1 MSMGTDGYEWQI
13 TDKIKETHNVY
24 TYTLSP
30 VSNSQRFSF
39 EVGQFVMLGTFL
51 QRPTAS
57 GSMEASFVQRAYSI
71 SSSPL
76 RQFLEPTIKDEK
88 PYGYINARTGKA
100 DGFASYFFEQIKI
113 GDKVHVKPDQHAEHF
128 MWKVAKGLEKDI
140 AYWSGSNGAES
151 SRSLIQFMEDTKDPE
166 YKLILLYSNPNL
178 HFHEDN
184 SIDVIYYDW
193 LIDMVKN
200 LDNLMVVFTFTRDQE
215 ISYSDQ
221 PRLVFR
227 KGRFFLNQEGAPEK
241 SLSKYHA
248 NLDNCFNPICG
259 SSAFINGTTRL
270 PDGEI
275 RKGKGIMQNLIEI
288 EGMRPEKI
296 DKEQFYLQ
304 QVLV

>member
-1 MSMGTDGYEWQI
+1 MSKETDGSEWQI
-13 TDKIKETHNVY
+13 TNRKKETHNVY

-30 VSNSQRFSF
+30 VSNSHRFSF

-57 GSMEASFVQRAYSI
+57 GVMDESFVQRAYSI

-76 RQFLEPTIKDEK
+76 RQFLEVTIKEEK
-88 PYGYINARTGKA
+88 SYGYINPKTGKA
-100 DGFASYFFEQIKI
+100 DAFAPYFFEQIKI
-113 GDKVHVKPDQHAEHF
+113 GDKVRVKLDEHPQHF

-166 YKLILLYSNPNL
+166 YRLLLLYSNPNL
-178 HFHEDN
+178 RFIEDN

-193 LIDMVKN
+193 LMDITKK
-200 LDNLMVVFTFTRDQE
+200 LDNLMVVFTFTRDHE
-215 ISYSDQ
+215 ISRSDH
-221 PRLVFR
+221 PRLAFR
-227 KGRFFLNQEGAPEK
+227 KGRFFINQEGTPEK
-241 SLSKYHA
+241 SLSRYHSNPNDA
-248 NLDNCFNPICG
+248 FNPICG

-270 PDGEI
+270 PDGKIKKE
-275 RKGKGIMQNLIEI
+275 KGIMQNLLEI
-288 EGMRPEKI
+288 EGIRPEKI

-304 QVLV
+304 QAT

>member
-1 MSMGTDGYEWQI
+1 MSKVTDGSEWQI
-13 TDKIKETHNVY
+13 TNRKKETHNVY

-30 VSNSQRFSF
+30 SSNSQRFSF

-57 GSMEASFVQRAYSI
+57 GGMEESFVQRAYSI

-76 RQFLEPTIKDEK
+76 RDLLDLTIKDEK
-88 PYGYINARTGKA
+88 PYGYINLKTGKA
-100 DGFASYFFEQIKI
+100 DAFAPYFFEQIKV
-113 GDKVHVKPDQHAEHF
+113 GDKVRVKLDEHHDHF

-166 YKLILLYSNPNL
+166 YRLMLLYSNPNL
-178 HFHEDN
+178 RFLEDN

-193 LIDMVKN
+193 LIDMIKK
-200 LDNLMVVFTFTRDQE
+200 LDNLMVVFTFTRDHE
-215 ISYSDQ
+215 ISNSDH

-227 KGRFFLNQEGAPEK
+227 KGRFFLNQEGISEK
-241 SLSKYHA
+241 SLSRYHT
-248 NLDNCFNPICG
+248 NPNNSFNPICG

-270 PDGEI
+270 PDGKI
-275 RKGKGIMQNLIEI
+275 KKGKGIIQNLLEI
-288 EGMRPEKI
+288 EAIRPEKI

-304 QVLV
+304 QAL